1 MFELSS
7 LTAGGVYL
15 PVFPLI
21 AALVAFVAFV
31 PLSRFVP
38 QPASGSR
45 FLAIDGLRGYLA
57 LAVLVHHSSIWYV
70 YARTGKWSAPPSAL
84 YAQLGEA
91 AVAMFFMISSFLFYR
106 MVIDSAGVDW
116 LRLYVGRFL
125 RMFPLFLVSF
135 VVLLA
140 LIFYSSGFLLVE
152 APVALGMKVI
162 QWLSFTVLGAPDING
177 VVGTRYIMAGVVWS
191 LPYEWVWYGA
201 LPLIAMLVGS
211 RPSKRILLI
220 SALALLYAVLRLEL
234 LLLLPF
240 AGGIIGLHACRSPR
254 ISAALRQNWAT
265 LLAIACAVSSVV
277 FFESARHPAAFILW
291 TFVFSSIAC
300 GNDFFGVLSNKVSV
314 AMGEVSYGIY
324 LFHGFYLFGAFE
336 LLGRSAYTALS
347 PTQHWLVTFCVIPV
361 LLVTC
366 VVAYRVVELPAMLS
380 RSRVMETLGHARG
393 YLCGMARRVIPG
405 RA

>member
-15 PVFPLI
+15 PVFAFI
-21 AALVAFVAFV
+21 AGLVAFVAFV

-38 QPASGSR
+38 QPVSGSR

-135 VVLLA
+135 FVLLA

-220 SALALLYAVLRLEL
+220 SALALLYAALRLEL

-240 AGGIIGLHACRSPR
+240 AGGIVGLHACRSPR
-254 ISAALRQNWAT
+254 ISAALRQSWAT

-277 FFESARHPAAFILW
+277 FFESARHPAAVILW

-347 PTQHWLVTFCVIPV
+347 PTQHWLVTFCLIPV
-361 LLVTC
+361 LLITC

-380 RSRVMETLGHARG
+380 RSRVMEALGHARG
-393 YLCGMARRVIPG
+393 YLCGMARRVVPG